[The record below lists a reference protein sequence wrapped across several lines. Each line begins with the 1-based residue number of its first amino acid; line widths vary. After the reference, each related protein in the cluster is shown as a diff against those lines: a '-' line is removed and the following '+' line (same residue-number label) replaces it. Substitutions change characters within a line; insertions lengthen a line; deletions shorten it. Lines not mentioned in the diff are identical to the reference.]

1 MYWLYRM
8 KQYSTLTSTAGVCGL
23 HEISSLS
30 GRRGPG
36 ERSMS
41 PISFPRRSVGSNCP
55 RSRSRISSTF
65 LMGYVSPRSRHGRS
79 HILERGLTVGGT
91 FPSWSNKLRTQSR
104 SSTTPI
110 PIPQESLYS
119 IDPLH
124 MKAMQRMHSISTI

>member
-8 KQYSTLTSTAGVCGL
+8 KQYSTPTSTAGMCGL
-23 HEISSLS
+23 REISSLS
-30 GRRGPG
+30 RRRGLG
-36 ERSMS
+36 KRSIS
-41 PISFPRRSVGSNCP
+41 SISFPRRSVGSNCL

-65 LMGYVSPRSRHGRS
+65 LMGYVSPRLRHGRS

-110 PIPQESLYS
+110 SIPQESLYL

-124 MKAMQRMHSISTI
+124 MKAMQRMHLISTI